1 MKFRSTLRRSPE
13 VSLRDAILQGSA
25 PDGGLYMPV
34 EMPHLGSDFFA
45 RLPSLSFVEIAQEV
59 GSLFVG
65 KEIPAPVLK
74 DIVTTAFNFPVPLVA
89 LGERLHILE
98 LFHGP
103 TLAFKDFGARFM
115 ALLMGYFVAESGKQL
130 TVIVATSGDT
140 GSAVAQ
146 AFLGVPGIRVVIL
159 YPAGRVSSAQEKQ
172 LTTLGQNI
180 TALEVAGSFDDC
192 QRLAKQSLVDPV
204 LAGKLTLTS
213 ANSINIARLIPQS
226 FYFFSAYSQLAS
238 EIARVVFSVPS
249 GNFGNLT
256 GGLFAKRMGL
266 PVAQFIAATNT
277 NDVVPE
283 FLRSGNLIPRASRH
297 TISNAMDVGNPSNFA
312 RIVDLY
318 DNDLRAI
325 RHDIWGCGFSDE
337 ETLRVMHDVE
347 LKHGYVLDPHTA
359 VGVLGWQSFAKQ
371 NHGSAQGVVLA
382 TAHPAKFGETVARA
396 VGARPEMPER
406 LAAFL
411 TRPKKSHS
419 VSKPFRRTPGIS
431 SILQQLIFLLEH
443 WEPT

>member
-1 MKFRSTLRRSPE
+1 MKYRSTLHRSPE
-13 VSLRDAILQGSA
+13 VSLRDAVLRGSA
-25 PDGGLYMPV
+25 PDGGLYLPV
-34 EMPHLGSDFFA
+34 AIPQLPKDFLE
-45 RLPSLSFVEIAQEV
+45 RLPSLTFHEIAQEV
-59 GSLFVG
+59 GALFAG
-65 KEIPAPVLK
+65 DEIPPHVLMK
-74 DIVTTAFNFPVPLVA
+74 IVTDAFNFPVPLVT
-89 LGERLHILE
+89 LSERLHVLE

-115 ALLMGYFVAESGKQL
+115 ARLMGYFVAESGKHL

-146 AFLGVPGIRVVIL
+146 AFLGVSGIRVVIL
-159 YPAGRVSSAQEKQ
+159 YPAGRVSDAQEKQ

-180 TALEVAGSFDDC
+180 TALEVSGSFDDC
-192 QRLAKQSLVDPV
+192 QRLAKQALVDPMV
-204 LAGKLTLTS
+204 TEKLSITS

-226 FYFFSAYSQLAS
+226 FYYFAAIAQLGPTES
-238 EIARVVFSVPS
+238 LPVFSVPS

-256 GGLFAKRMGL
+256 GGLLAKRIGL
-266 PVAQFIAATNT
+266 GIAQFLAATNA

-283 FLRSGNLIPRASRH
+283 FLRSGKLIPRASRH

-318 DNDLRAI
+318 DNDLQAI
-325 RHDIWGCGFSDE
+325 RHDIWGCSFSDE

-347 LKHGYVLDPHTA
+347 QRHGYVLDPHTA

-371 NHGSAQGVVLA
+371 NEPTTQGIVLA
-382 TAHPAKFGETVARA
+382 TAHPAKFAETVARA
-396 VGARPEMPER
+396 IGVRPEMPER

-411 TRPKKSHS
+411 DRPKKSI
-419 VSKPFRRTPGIS
+419 PFPNRFS
-431 SILQQLIFLLEH
+431 ELQEFLLSAN
-443 WEPT
+443 T

>member
-13 VSLRDAILQGSA
+13 VSLRDAVLSGSA

-34 EMPHLGSDFFA
+34 DVPRLPADFLQ
-45 RLPSLSFVEIAQEV
+45 RLPSLSFPEIAQEV
-59 GSLFVG
+59 GSLFTG
-65 KEIPAPVLK
+65 KEIPADVLNK
-74 DIVTTAFNFPVPLVA
+74 IVTEAFDFPVPLVA
-89 LGERLHILE
+89 VGERLHILE

-115 ALLMGYFVAESGKQL
+115 ARLMGYFVEESGKQL

-159 YPAGRVSSAQEKQ
+159 YPTGRVSTAQEKQ

-180 TALEVAGSFDDC
+180 SALEVSGSFDDC
-192 QRLAKQSLVDPV
+192 QRLAKQALVDPIV
-204 LAGKLTLTS
+204 AGKLNLTS
-213 ANSINIARLIPQS
+213 ANSINIGRLIPQI
-226 FYFFSAYSQLAS
+226 FYYFAAVSQLPS
-238 EIARVVFSVPS
+238 PEIPVVFSVPS

-256 GGLFAKRMGL
+256 GGLFAKRIGL
-266 PVAQFIAATNT
+266 RVAQFIAATNT

-283 FLRSGNLIPRASRH
+283 FLRSGNMIPRASRH
-297 TISNAMDVGNPSNFA
+297 TLSNAMDVGNPSNFA

-318 DNDLRAI
+318 GNDLQAI
-325 RHDIWGCGFSDE
+325 RRDIWGCGFSDE

-347 LKHGYVLDPHTA
+347 LRHKYVLDPHTA
-359 VGVLGWQSFAKQ
+359 IGVLGWQSYAKQ
-371 NHGSAQGVVLA
+371 NHNATQGIVLA

-396 VGARPEMPER
+396 IGVRIETPER
-406 LAAFL
+406 LLAFL
-411 TRPKKSHS
+411 DRPKKSI
-419 VSKPFRRTPGIS
+419 PFPNRFS
-431 SILQQLIFLLEH
+431 ELQEFLL
-443 WEPT
+443 TANT

>member
-1 MKFRSTLRRSPE
+1 MKYRSTLHRSPE
-13 VSLRDAILQGSA
+13 VSLRDAVLHGSA

-34 EMPHLGSDFFA
+34 AIPQLKKDFLE
-45 RLPSLSFVEIAQEV
+45 RLSSLTLPEIALEV
-59 GSLFVG
+59 GALFAG
-65 KEIPAPVLK
+65 DEIPTQVLRK
-74 DIVTTAFNFPVPLVA
+74 VVNEAFDFPLPLVI

-115 ALLMGYFVAESGKQL
+115 ARLMAYFVQESGKAL

-146 AFLGVPGIRVVIL
+146 AFLSVPGIHVVIL
-159 YPAGRVSSAQEKQ
+159 YPAGRVSTAQEKQ

-180 TALEVAGSFDDC
+180 TALEVSGSFDDC
-192 QRLAKQSLVDPV
+192 QRLAKQALVDPV
-204 LAGKLTLTS
+204 VTENITLTS

-226 FYFFSAYSQLAS
+226 FYYFAAVAQLGRPES
-238 EIARVVFSVPS
+238 LPVFSVPS

-256 GGLFAKRMGL
+256 GGLLAKRMGL
-266 PVAQFIAATNT
+266 GVAQFIAPTNA

-283 FLRSGNLIPRASRH
+283 FLRSGRLIPRASRH

-318 DNDLRAI
+318 ENDLQAI
-325 RHDIWGCGFSDE
+325 RHDILGCSFSDE
-337 ETLRVMHDVE
+337 QTLRVMHDVE
-347 LKHGYVLDPHTA
+347 QRYGYVLDPHTA

-371 NHGSAQGVVLA
+371 SQNAAEGIVLA
-382 TAHPAKFGETVARA
+382 TAHPAKFAETVARA
-396 VGARPEMPER
+396 TGVRPEMPER

-411 TRPKKSHS
+411 DRPKKSI
-419 VSKPFRRTPGIS
+419 PFPNRFS
-431 SILQQLIFLLEH
+431 ELQEFLLSADN
-443 WEPT
+443 

>member
-1 MKFRSTLRRSPE
+1 MKFRSTLRQSPE
-13 VSLRDAILQGSA
+13 VSLREAVLRGSA

-34 EMPHLGSDFFA
+34 SFPRLDRKFHE
-45 RLPSLSFVEIAQEV
+45 RLPSLTFPEIAQDI
-59 GSLFVG
+59 GSLFAG
-65 KEIPAPVLK
+65 DEIPPHVLNS
-74 DIVTTAFNFPVPLVA
+74 IVTDAFNFPVPLVR

-115 ALLMGYFVAESGKQL
+115 ARLMGYFVAESGKQL

-140 GSAVAQ
+140 GSAVAH
-146 AFLGVPGIRVVIL
+146 AFLGVGGIRVVIL

-180 TALEVAGSFDDC
+180 TALEVTGSFDDC

-204 LAGKLTLTS
+204 LTEALTLTS

-226 FYFFSAYSQLAS
+226 FYYVAAVAQLGPS
-238 EIARVVFSVPS
+238 ENPPVFSVPS

-256 GGLFAKRMGL
+256 GGLLARRIGL
-266 PVAQFIAATNT
+266 GATQFIAATNT

-283 FLRSGNLIPRASRH
+283 FLRSGKLIPRASRH

-318 DNDLRAI
+318 DNDLQAI
-325 RHDIWGCGFSDE
+325 RRDIWGCSFSDE
-337 ETLRVMHDVE
+337 ETLSVMHDME
-347 LKHGYVLDPHTA
+347 QGYGYVLDPHTA
-359 VGVLGWQSFAKQ
+359 VGVLGWLSYAKQ
-371 NHGSAQGVVLA
+371 NQGAAPGIVLA
-382 TAHPAKFGETVARA
+382 TAHPAKFAETVARA
-396 VGARPEMPER
+396 IGVRPEMPER
-406 LAAFL
+406 LATFL
-411 TRPKKSHS
+411 ERPKKS
-419 VSKPFRRTPGIS
+419 IS
-431 SILQQLIFLLEH
+431 FPNRFAELQEFLLSSNS
-443 WEPT
+443 

>member
-1 MKFRSTLRRSPE
+1 MKFRSTLRHSTE
-13 VSLRDAILQGSA
+13 VSLRDAVLHGSA

-34 EMPHLGSDFFA
+34 EMPRLSDDFLQRLCGMPFHETA
-45 RLPSLSFVEIAQEV
+45 REV
-59 GSLFVG
+59 GGLFCGDEV
-65 KEIPAPVLK
+65 PPQVLAR
-74 DIVTTAFNFPVPLVA
+74 IVTEAFDFPVPVVA
-89 LGERLHILE
+89 LNERVHILE

-115 ALLMGYFVAESGKQL
+115 ARLMGYFVEELGKRL

-159 YPAGRVSSAQEKQ
+159 YPAGRVSAAQEKQ

-180 TALEVAGSFDDC
+180 TALEVDGAFDDC
-192 QRLAKQSLVDPV
+192 QRMAKQALVDP
-204 LAGKLTLTS
+204 AITGKITVTS

-226 FYFFSAYSQLAS
+226 FYYFAAVAQLKPS
-238 EIARVVFSVPS
+238 TSLPVFSVPS

-266 PVAQFIAATNT
+266 GAGQFIAATNV

-283 FLRSGNLIPRASRH
+283 FLSSGELVPRPSRH

-312 RIVDLY
+312 RIADLY
-318 DNDLRAI
+318 GSDLEAI
-325 RHDIWGCGFSDE
+325 RGDIWGCSFSDE

-347 LKHGYVLDPHTA
+347 GHYGYVLDPHTA
-359 VGVLGWQSFAKQ
+359 IGVLGYESYAKQ
-371 NHGSAQGVVLA
+371 NPSAGSGIVLA
-382 TAHPAKFGETVARA
+382 TAHPAKFAETVARA
-396 VGARPEMPER
+396 TGVRPKMPER

-411 TRPKKSHS
+411 DRPKKSIPIPNQFS
-419 VSKPFRRTPGIS
+419 A
-431 SILQQLIFLLEH
+431 LQEFLLS
-443 WEPT
+443 TNS

>member
-1 MKFRSTLRRSPE
+1 MKYRSTSHRSPE
-13 VSLRDAILQGSA
+13 ATLRDAVLCGSA

-34 EMPHLGSDFFA
+34 EMPHLSKDFLD
-45 RLPSLSFVEIAQEV
+45 RLPSLTFPEIAMEV
-59 GSLFVG
+59 GSLFTG
-65 KEIPAPVLK
+65 KEIPHPVLRK
-74 DIVTTAFNFPVPLVA
+74 IVTEAFNFPVPLVT
-89 LGERLHILE
+89 LSERLHILE

-115 ALLMGYFVAESGKQL
+115 ARLMGYFVEESGKEL

-140 GSAVAQ
+140 GSAVAH
-146 AFLGVPGIRVVIL
+146 AFLGLAGIRVIIL
-159 YPAGRVSSAQEKQ
+159 YPSGRVSEAQEKQ

-192 QRLAKQSLVDPV
+192 QRLAKQALVDPV
-204 LAGKLTLTS
+204 IAEKLTITS

-226 FYFFSAYSQLAS
+226 FYYFSAVAQLKTSNALP
-238 EIARVVFSVPS
+238 VFAVPS

-256 GGLFAKRMGL
+256 GGLLAKRTGL
-266 PVAQFIAATNT
+266 RIAQFIASTNA

-318 DNDLRAI
+318 GNDLQAI
-325 RHDIWGCGFSDE
+325 RRDIWGCSFSDE
-337 ETLRVMHDVE
+337 ETLRMMHDVNE
-347 LKHGYVLDPHTA
+347 RYGYVLDPHTA

-371 NHGSAQGVVLA
+371 NPPTTQGIILA
-382 TAHPAKFGETVARA
+382 TAHPAKFDETVARA
-396 VGARPEMPER
+396 IGLRPEMPEQ
-406 LAAFL
+406 LAAIL
-411 TRPKKSHS
+411 DRQKKSI
-419 VSKPFRRTPGIS
+419 PFPNRFAD
-431 SILQQLIFLLEH
+431 LQEFLLAAIS
-443 WEPT
+443 

>member
-1 MKFRSTLRRSPE
+1 MKYRSTLHRSPE
-13 VSLRDAILQGSA
+13 VSLRDAALRGSA

-34 EMPHLGSDFFA
+34 EIPHLQKDF
-45 RLPSLSFVEIAQEV
+45 LEGLSSLTFPEIAHEV
-59 GSLFVG
+59 GALFAG
-65 KEIPAPVLK
+65 DEIPPQIFMK
-74 DIVTTAFNFPVPLVA
+74 IVSEAFNFPVPLVM
-89 LGERLHILE
+89 LSERLHILE

-115 ALLMGYFVAESGKQL
+115 ARLMGYFVQESGKQL

-146 AFLGVPGIRVVIL
+146 AFLGVSGIRVVIL
-159 YPAGRVSSAQEKQ
+159 YPAGRVSDAQEKQ

-180 TALEVAGSFDDC
+180 TALEVSGSFDDC
-192 QRLAKQSLVDPV
+192 QRLAKQALVDPV
-204 LAGKLTLTS
+204 ISEKLTLTS

-226 FYFFSAYSQLAS
+226 FYYFAAVAQLGPSVALP
-238 EIARVVFSVPS
+238 VFAVPS

-256 GGLFAKRMGL
+256 GGLLAKRMGL
-266 PVAQFIAATNT
+266 GVSQFVATTNA

-283 FLRSGNLIPRASRH
+283 FLRSGKLIPRASRH

-318 DNDLRAI
+318 DNDLQAI
-325 RHDIWGCGFSDE
+325 RRDIWGCSSSDE
-337 ETLRVMHDVE
+337 ETLRIMHDVE
-347 LKHGYVLDPHTA
+347 ERHGYVLDPHTT
-359 VGVLGWQSFAKQ
+359 VGVLGWQCFAKQ
-371 NHGSAQGVVLA
+371 NEFATQGIVLA
-382 TAHPAKFGETVARA
+382 TAHPAKFAEVVERA

-411 TRPKKSHS
+411 DRPKKSIRF
-419 VSKPFRRTPGIS
+419 PNRFPE
-431 SILQQLIFLLEH
+431 LQEFLLAAN
-443 WEPT
+443 T

>member
-1 MKFRSTLRRSPE
+1 MKYRSTLHRTPE
-13 VSLRDAILQGSA
+13 VSLHHAVLHGSA

-34 EMPHLGSDFFA
+34 EIPHLNKEFLN
-45 RLPSLSFVEIAQEV
+45 RLPSLTFHEIAMEV
-59 GSLFVG
+59 ARLFCGEEV
-65 KEIPAPVLK
+65 PPQVLLK
-74 DIVTTAFNFPVPLVA
+74 IVTEAFNFPVPLVA
-89 LGERLHILE
+89 LDQRLHILE

-115 ALLMGYFVAESGKQL
+115 ARLMGFFVEEAGKEL

-146 AFLGVPGIRVVIL
+146 AFLGVAGIRVVIL
-159 YPAGRVSSAQEKQ
+159 YPAGRVSDAQEKQ

-180 TALEVAGSFDDC
+180 TALELSGSFDDC
-192 QRLAKQSLVDPV
+192 QRLAKQALVDP
-204 LAGKLTLTS
+204 AIAEKITITS

-226 FYFFSAYSQLAS
+226 FYYFAGAGQLAPS
-238 EIARVVFSVPS
+238 ESLPVFSVPS

-256 GGLFAKRMGL
+256 GGLLAKRMGL
-266 PVAQFIAATNT
+266 CAGPFIAATNA

-318 DNDLRAI
+318 DNNVQAI
-325 RHDIWGCGFSDE
+325 RRDIWGCSFSDE

-347 LKHGYVLDPHTA
+347 QRYGYVLDPHTA

-371 NHGSAQGVVLA
+371 NHHAARGIVLA
-382 TAHPAKFGETVARA
+382 TAHPAKFAETVARA
-396 VGARPEMPER
+396 VGMRPQMPER

-411 TRPKKSHS
+411 DRPKKSI
-419 VSKPFRRTPGIS
+419 PFPNRFS
-431 SILQQLIFLLEH
+431 ELQEFLLS
-443 WEPT
+443 TNA

>member
-1 MKFRSTLRRSPE
+1 MKYRSTLHRSPE
-13 VSLRDAILQGSA
+13 VSLRDAVLHGSA

-34 EMPHLGSDFFA
+34 EIPHLKEDFLE
-45 RLPSLSFVEIAQEV
+45 RLSSLTLPEIALEV
-59 GSLFVG
+59 GALFAG
-65 KEIPAPVLK
+65 DEIPTQVLRK
-74 DIVTTAFNFPVPLVA
+74 IVDEAFNFPLPLVT

-115 ALLMGYFVAESGKQL
+115 ARLMAYFVQESGKAL

-146 AFLGVPGIRVVIL
+146 AFLSVPGIHVVIL
-159 YPAGRVSSAQEKQ
+159 YPAGRVSTAQEKQ

-180 TALEVAGSFDDC
+180 TALEVSGSFDDC
-192 QRLAKQSLVDPV
+192 QRLAKQALVDPV
-204 LAGKLTLTS
+204 VTEKITLTS

-226 FYFFSAYSQLAS
+226 FYYFAAVAQLGRPES
-238 EIARVVFSVPS
+238 LPVFSVPS

-256 GGLFAKRMGL
+256 GGLLAKRMGL
-266 PVAQFIAATNT
+266 GVAQFIAPTNA

-283 FLRSGNLIPRASRH
+283 FLRSGKLIPRASRH

-318 DNDLRAI
+318 ENDLQAI
-325 RHDIWGCGFSDE
+325 RHDILGCSFSDE
-337 ETLRVMHDVE
+337 QTLRVMHDVE
-347 LKHGYVLDPHTA
+347 QRHGYVLDPHTA
-359 VGVLGWQSFAKQ
+359 VGVLGWQTFAKQ
-371 NHGSAQGVVLA
+371 NQNAAEGIVLA
-382 TAHPAKFGETVARA
+382 TAHPAKFAETVARA
-396 VGARPEMPER
+396 TGVRPEMPER

-411 TRPKKSHS
+411 DRPKKS
-419 VSKPFRRTPGIS
+419 IS
-431 SILQQLIFLLEH
+431 FPNRFSELQGFLLSADN
-443 WEPT
+443 